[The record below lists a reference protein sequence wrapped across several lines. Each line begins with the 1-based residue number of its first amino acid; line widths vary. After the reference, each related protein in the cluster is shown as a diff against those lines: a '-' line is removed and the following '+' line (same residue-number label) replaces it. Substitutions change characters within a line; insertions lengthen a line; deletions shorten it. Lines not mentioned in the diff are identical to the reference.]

1 MQNSLDYL
9 SKPLRIQETQLATV
23 FTLNFRDS
31 KKGRFF
37 VPVYDYRFPFVFE
50 VKYAYLSKFLEQDNA
65 SGNHYHNI
73 KEEILIPLEGK
84 YEFHLEDVNTHKK
97 EVITISD
104 EDLKAIYIKTK
115 ISHKVFSKDKTGVLL
130 VLASSPSSLDD
141 EIEFNIVN

>member
-9 SKPLRIQETQLATV
+9 SKPLNSETTELAKV

-31 KKGRFF
+31 KKGRLF
-37 VPVYDYRFPFVFE
+37 VPIYDYRFPFVFE
-50 VKYAYLSKFLEQDNA
+50 VKYAYLSKFLEQNNA

-84 YEFHLEDVNTHKK
+84 YEFHLEDVKIHKK

-115 ISHKVFSKDKTGVLL
+115 ISHKVVSKDKTGVLL

-141 EIEFNIVN
+141 EIEYNIV

>member
-1 MQNSLDYL
+1 MQNTLDYL
-9 SKPLRIQETQLATV
+9 SKPLKTEKTELAEV

-31 KKGRFF
+31 KKGRLF
-37 VPVYDYRFPFVFE
+37 VPVYDFRFPFVFE

-73 KEEILIPLEGK
+73 KEEILIPLEGE
-84 YEFHLEDVNTHKK
+84 YEFHLEDIDTHEK
-97 EVITISD
+97 EVITLTD

-115 ISHKVFSKDKTGVLL
+115 ISHKVVSKDKTGVLL

-141 EIEFNIVN
+141 EIEFNIV